1 MRDLFTSFSAASE
14 AFHDTRR
21 ALDTELKDLGLH
33 DLTPERA
40 LIMVSLAGG
49 QQTVQQISRNAY
61 FGSNVSYNLAHL
73 EKSGY
78 AEPVEN
84 PQDRRSKFVRL
95 TVAGHDVLNRV
106 NAHRTERAE
115 SIAA

>member
-1 MRDLFTSFSAASE
+1 MRDLFTSFSAAAE
-14 AFHDTRR
+14 AFHDART
-21 ALDTELKDLGLH
+21 ALATELKDLGLH

-61 FGSNVSYNLAHL
+61 FGSNVSYNIAAL

-78 AEPVEN
+78 AELVEN
-84 PQDRRSKFVRL
+84 AQDRRSKFVRL
-95 TVAGHDVLNRV
+95 TVAGRDVLNRL
-106 NAHRTERAE
+106 NAHRTERAAP
-115 SIAA
+115 IAA